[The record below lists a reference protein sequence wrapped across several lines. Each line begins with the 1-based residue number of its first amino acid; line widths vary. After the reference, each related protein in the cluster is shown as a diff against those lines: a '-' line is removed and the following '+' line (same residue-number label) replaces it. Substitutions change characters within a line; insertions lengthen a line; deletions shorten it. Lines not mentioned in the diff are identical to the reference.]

1 MGRSSDKTKK
11 PNPEKLSNDVVI
23 SVRDVSKKFCRT
35 LRRSMVFGIQDL
47 TRNFIGLPLESRQ
60 LRKGEFW
67 ALKNIS
73 FELKK
78 GEGIGLI
85 GPNGSGKTTFLR
97 LITGIFP
104 PDEGEI
110 IIKGRIGAL
119 IALGAGFHPHM
130 TGIENIYLNG
140 TITGM
145 NRAEIDSRIDDI
157 IKFSEIQDFIHSPVS
172 SYSSGMR
179 ARLGFAIAI
188 HTDPEILIIDEVL
201 SVGDIRFKG
210 KCFRKLAELKEN
222 GTSFILVSHNPHH
235 IFQTCNSAMYLSG
248 GKVVKNGDISSV
260 INCYESSTD
269 PLTPQNTSPS
279 WVSFENKEKKILKIT
294 SVGFT
299 DGKGNRIESPLTGK
313 RTILCVECESITKI
327 VDANLTLVLRNK
339 NELDDLVMI
348 LSNLRDNKELTI
360 LSGQC
365 EIQLTM
371 PYLALRPSN
380 YVVMIQVRRGE
391 LYMLDEVE
399 FQFTVNSEVNISQC
413 SFYQPRDWNVVQ
425 KNVRNCKES
434 IAELQ

>member
-1 MGRSSDKTKK
+1 MGLSSDKTKN
-11 PNPEKLSNDVVI
+11 PNSERLSNDVVV
-23 SVRDVSKKFCRT
+23 SVRNVSKKFCRT

-110 IIKGRIGAL
+110 IVKGRIGAL

-157 IKFSEIQDFIHSPVS
+157 IRFSEIKDFINSPVS

-210 KCFRKLAELKEN
+210 KCFRKLAELKER

-235 IFQTCNSAMYLSG
+235 IFQTCNIALYLSA
-248 GKVVKNGDISSV
+248 GKVIEMGDIYTV
-260 INCYESSTD
+260 VKDYERDLTQYNIPSTVVRNNQLVD
-269 PLTPQNTSPS
+269 SPTREKPLRILG
-279 WVSFENKEKKILKIT
+279 VRFKNKQGMHIETL
-294 SVGFT
+294 FT
-299 DGKGNRIESPLTGK
+299 GEFTTLG
-313 RTILCVECESITKI
+313 VECEAKQAIEDI
-327 VDANLTLVLRNK
+327 NLTIVLKGMDNADR
-339 NELDDLVMI
+339 LI
-348 LSNLRDNKELTI
+348 LSNLRDNKRLNVPQGK
-360 LSGQC
+360 S
-365 EIQLTM
+365 EIQLIM
-371 PYLALRPSN
+371 PYFGLGPAN
-380 YVVMIQVRRGE
+380 YRLFVQVRRGE
-391 LYMLDEVE
+391 LYMLDEVIILFKVDSKKYMAQCTYYQQRE
-399 FQFTVNSEVNISQC
+399 WNIS
-413 SFYQPRDWNVVQ
+413 Y
-425 KNVRNCKES
+425 
-434 IAELQ
+434 